1 MEKTSYAHMKTI
13 GLIGGTSWV
22 STADYYRL
30 INQLTTKHLGGINS
44 AQILMYSVNYVDFR
58 ALVDAG
64 EWDKFNAVVTAIAKR
79 LEQAGADC
87 ILLCA
92 NTMHMAADAVQQN
105 TGIPLLHIAEVTAKE
120 IVKKK
125 MTKIGLLGTK
135 FTMEKDF
142 FKDKLKNYGIE
153 TLIPGADDRE
163 FMHCSIFDEMGVGNF
178 YPETKARY
186 LSIIDGLLKQGVE
199 GIIFGCTEI
208 PMLIPTAEC
217 TFPVFD
223 TLEIHAKNAVAFALG
238 LPA

>member
-1 MEKTSYAHMKTI
+1 MKTI

-30 INQLTTKHLGGINS
+30 INQLTNEHIGGINS
-44 AQILMYSVNYVDFR
+44 AQIIMYSVNYTDFK

-64 EWDKFNAVVTAIAKR
+64 DWEKFNTEVTVRAQK

-105 TGIPLLHIAEVTAKE
+105 TNIPLLHIAEVTAQE
-120 IVKKK
+120 IVRRKL
-125 MTKIGLLGTK
+125 TKVALLGTK

-142 FKDKLKNYGIE
+142 FKDRLKKYGIE
-153 TLIPGADDRE
+153 TLIPGAEARA
-163 FMHCSIFDEMGVGNF
+163 FMHAAIFDEMGIGIF
-178 YPETKARY
+178 SASTKARY
-186 LSIIDGLLKQGVE
+186 LEEINKLLESGAQ

-208 PMLIPTAEC
+208 PLLIPPAEC
-217 TFPVFD
+217 SFPVFD
-223 TLEIHAKNAVAFALG
+223 TLELHAKSAVEFALQ
-238 LPA
+238 LQA

>member
-1 MEKTSYAHMKTI
+1 MKTI

-22 STADYYRL
+22 STADYYRT
-30 INQLTTKHLGGINS
+30 INQLTTEHLGGINS
-44 AQILMYSVNYVDFR
+44 AQILMYSVNYVDFK

-64 EWDKFNAVVTAIAKR
+64 NWEKFNQEVTSIAQK

-105 TGIPLLHIAEVTAKE
+105 THIPLLHIAEVTAQEVVRKNLNK
-120 IVKKK
+120 V
-125 MTKIGLLGTK
+125 GLLGTK

-142 FKDKLKNYGIE
+142 FKDRLKKYGIE
-153 TLIPGADDRE
+153 TLIPEADARN
-163 FMHCSIFDEMGVGNF
+163 FMHTSIFDEMGIGVF
-178 YPETKARY
+178 SASTKARY
-186 LSIIDGLLKQGVE
+186 LMEIDKLLQTGAE

-208 PMLIPTAEC
+208 PLLIPPGEC

-223 TLEIHAKNAVAFALG
+223 TLELHAKSAVRFALG
-238 LPA
+238 LPE